1 MKTMQTQKLQTTPNE
16 LTQVL
21 WEELSD
27 EVAAQMSGGRR
38 RIGDIPG
45 HYLPPGFNSRPV
57 PA

>member
-1 MKTMQTQKLQTTPNE
+1 MQTQKLQTTPNE